1 MKKQIDKIKEETMIL
16 NLYSIY
22 KCTFIFLLNYDDD
35 DDDDDCRLLISLL
48 IKLYRDKKL
57 IFKIVLDLFSYIYIY
72 VIVIKTNEIILYLY
86 IELGS
91 LRIFFISEFYLVN
104 SYCFNSI
111 NYT

>member
-22 KCTFIFLLNYDDD
+22 KYTFIFLLNYDDDDD

-57 IFKIVLDLFSYIYIY
+57 IFKIVLDLF
-72 VIVIKTNEIILYLY
+72 
-86 IELGS
+86 
-91 LRIFFISEFYLVN
+91 
-104 SYCFNSI
+104 
-111 NYT
+111 